1 MEQLGQ
7 VHFARKTLVPTLI
20 LRNSPKLSHQ
30 CFVAALQL
38 ATGVRFPHGSRLLFR
53 QDLRLGGMLT
63 RPRSAPGRDTISCPY
78 ICLCMCLCLC
88 VSYIEFT
95 WAVDADVVAVDKA
108 NWLSANSP
116 SRRRHSAWL
125 CRSCSEVCGRK
136 VVRWGSLL
144 LWLLCLLGCFYASSL
159 WLAHSSV
166 IFRLVADEIYL
177 YFCCL
182 NLNIDYQEDNSRKKC
197 RISRSKVQSRPLD
210 TFLRSGGIPAAWVT
224 ICLKVGSAETELLFV
239 YILHKCELTNNFK
252 YLLLVLTSWRNGCY

>member
-125 CRSCSEVCGRK
+125 CRSCSEVCGGRR
-136 VVRWGSLL
+136 VVRWGSLVLRL
-144 LWLLCLLGCFYASSL
+144 LWLFSVVFTHCPCGLVQLFFVWSLMKSIFIFAVWTWILIIRKIIAEKNVGFPGQKFKVALLTLFSGRVESL
-159 WLAHSSV
+159 
-166 IFRLVADEIYL
+166 
-177 YFCCL
+177 
-182 NLNIDYQEDNSRKKC
+182 
-197 RISRSKVQSRPLD
+197 
-210 TFLRSGGIPAAWVT
+210 
-224 ICLKVGSAETELLFV
+224 
-239 YILHKCELTNNFK
+239 LHE
-252 YLLLVLTSWRNGCY
+252 

>member
-1 MEQLGQ
+1 MFTLCLIVKDFCQMEQLGQ

-63 RPRSAPGRDTISCPY
+63 RPRSATGRDTISCPF
-78 ICLCMCLCLC
+78 ICLCMYLCLC
-88 VSYIEFT
+88 VSYIEYT

-125 CRSCSEVCGRK
+125 CRSCSEVCGGRR
-136 VVRWGSLL
+136 VVR
-144 LWLLCLLGCFYASSL
+144 
-159 WLAHSSV
+159 
-166 IFRLVADEIYL
+166 
-177 YFCCL
+177 
-182 NLNIDYQEDNSRKKC
+182 
-197 RISRSKVQSRPLD
+197 
-210 TFLRSGGIPAAWVT
+210 
-224 ICLKVGSAETELLFV
+224 
-239 YILHKCELTNNFK
+239 
-252 YLLLVLTSWRNGCY
+252 

>member
-1 MEQLGQ
+1 MLTHQHCNLLWYLFAQTISQWKPPIIKLFTLCLIFKDFCQMEQLGQ

-38 ATGVRFPHGSRLLFR
+38 ATGVRLPHGSRLLFR

-63 RPRSAPGRDTISCPY
+63 RPRSAPGRDTISCPF

-136 VVRWGSLL
+136 VVR
-144 LWLLCLLGCFYASSL
+144 
-159 WLAHSSV
+159 
-166 IFRLVADEIYL
+166 
-177 YFCCL
+177 
-182 NLNIDYQEDNSRKKC
+182 
-197 RISRSKVQSRPLD
+197 
-210 TFLRSGGIPAAWVT
+210 
-224 ICLKVGSAETELLFV
+224 
-239 YILHKCELTNNFK
+239 
-252 YLLLVLTSWRNGCY
+252 

>member
-63 RPRSAPGRDTISCPY
+63 RPRSAPGRDTISCPF
-78 ICLCMCLCLC
+78 ICLCMYLCLC
-88 VSYIEFT
+88 VSHIEYT

-125 CRSCSEVCGRK
+125 CRSCSEVCGGRR
-136 VVRWGSLL
+136 VVRWGSLVLRL
-144 LWLLCLLGCFYASSL
+144 LWLFPLFLRI
-159 WLAHSSV
+159 V
-166 IFRLVADEIYL
+166 LVACSYFSYFDWSLIYIYIYIYIFAVWTWIL
-177 YFCCL
+177 
-182 NLNIDYQEDNSRKKC
+182 IIRKTTVEKNVGFPGQ
-197 RISRSKVQSRPLD
+197 KFNVALL
-210 TFLRSGGIPAAWVT
+210 TLFSGRVE
-224 ICLKVGSAETELLFV
+224 SLL
-239 YILHKCELTNNFK
+239 HE
-252 YLLLVLTSWRNGCY
+252 

>member
-1 MEQLGQ
+1 MFTLCLIFNDFCQMEQLGQ

-63 RPRSAPGRDTISCPY
+63 RPRSAPRRDTISCPF
-78 ICLCMCLCLC
+78 ICLCMCLCFC
-88 VSYIEFT
+88 VSYIEYT

-125 CRSCSEVCGRK
+125 CRSCSEVCGGRR
-136 VVRWGSLL
+136 VVR
-144 LWLLCLLGCFYASSL
+144 
-159 WLAHSSV
+159 
-166 IFRLVADEIYL
+166 
-177 YFCCL
+177 
-182 NLNIDYQEDNSRKKC
+182 
-197 RISRSKVQSRPLD
+197 
-210 TFLRSGGIPAAWVT
+210 
-224 ICLKVGSAETELLFV
+224 
-239 YILHKCELTNNFK
+239 
-252 YLLLVLTSWRNGCY
+252 

>member
-63 RPRSAPGRDTISCPY
+63 RPRSAPGRDTISCPF
-78 ICLCMCLCLC
+78 ICLCMYLCLC
-88 VSYIEFT
+88 VSYIEYT

-125 CRSCSEVCGRK
+125 CRSCSEVCGGRR
-136 VVRWGSLL
+136 VVRWGSLVLRL
-144 LWLLCLLGCFYASSL
+144 LWFFSVVFTHCPCGLVQLFFVWSLMKSIFIFAVWTWILIIRKIIAEKNVGFPGQKFKVALLTLFSGRVESLL
-159 WLAHSSV
+159 H
-166 IFRLVADEIYL
+166 E
-177 YFCCL
+177 
-182 NLNIDYQEDNSRKKC
+182 
-197 RISRSKVQSRPLD
+197 
-210 TFLRSGGIPAAWVT
+210 
-224 ICLKVGSAETELLFV
+224 
-239 YILHKCELTNNFK
+239 
-252 YLLLVLTSWRNGCY
+252 